1 MKAFLVHLSYD
12 FRATLRD
19 RSMLLMTY
27 LFPLFFFVMMGLLM
41 TKANPTFNQI
51 LIPSMILVAVMSGM
65 LMGMPAPLQS
75 AGEHGIFRSYKIN
88 GVPSLSILIIPVISS
103 ILHMVIISAIII
115 LAGHLFFDAVLPV
128 SWDQFILVWAI
139 ALLTYAGLGVLIGVA
154 SPNSRAT
161 VLISQLI
168 FVPSMILGGLMMPA
182 SMLPDSLSKIALILP
197 TSHAMSAF
205 QSLAYGQTSTVNGGL
220 ELVLLLASGL
230 LAIGLAAYLFQ
241 WDKNLKRPHSV
252 WLALL
257 TAAPFAVAFFL

>member
-19 RSMLLMTY
+19 KSMLLMTY

-65 LMGMPAPLQS
+65 LLGMPTPLQN
-75 AGEHGIFRSYKIN
+75 AADHGIFRSYKIN

-103 ILHMVIISAIII
+103 ILHMAIISAIILI
-115 LAGHLFFDAVLPV
+115 AGHVFFDAVLPV
-128 SWDQFILVWAI
+128 RWDLFILVWAI

-161 VLISQLI
+161 ILISQLI
-168 FVPSMILGGLMMPA
+168 FVPSMILGGLTMPA
-182 SMLPDSLSKIALILP
+182 SMLPDSLAKIALILP

-220 ELVLLLASGL
+220 ELVLLMASGL
-230 LAIGLAAYLFQ
+230 LALGLAVYLFQ
-241 WDKNLKRPHSV
+241 WDKNLKRPHSA

-257 TAAPFAVAFFL
+257 AITPFAVALFI